1 MKIVNYILDRL
12 TENSTWRGIVFIAS
26 AAGIVIDPSKANA
39 IAAAG
44 MAVVGAINVFRK
56 QNK

>member
-1 MKIVNYILDRL
+1 MKIVDYILDRL

-26 AAGIVIDPSKANA
+26 AAGIAIDPSKANA

-44 MAVVGAINVFRK
+44 MAIVGAINVFRK
-56 QNK
+56 EKK

>member
-44 MAVVGAINVFRK
+44 MAVIGAINVFRK
-56 QNK
+56 QK